1 MHCGR
6 VKNSRGLEWFK
17 PTDRGIRDGRTCSQG
32 RASSPWPRTVDCKT
46 FLRRARCNCNWDAHT
61 FFCLP
66 LLAPFFL
73 LDAFLIPQ
81 PNSVSFFVSPDLRA
95 IQRFKEI
102 SGELTVARKVTG
114 VILLVYGLLLMES
127 SDTRPLT
134 STVRR

>member
-1 MHCGR
+1 MVQTDRPRHPGWPHLQSRSGVFSMASHCGLQNFSPSR
-6 VKNSRGLEWFK
+6 TVQLQLGCAHFLLLATVGSVLSARGL
-17 PTDRGIRDGRTCSQG
+17 
-32 RASSPWPRTVDCKT
+32 
-46 FLRRARCNCNWDAHT
+46 
-61 FFCLP
+61 
-66 LLAPFFL
+66 
-73 LDAFLIPQ
+73 FLIPQ

-102 SGELTVARKVTG
+102 SGERTVARKVTG